1 MKEFFIK
8 TILSWLAGLT
18 ADQWKFAVNK
28 VVMIASDKNL
38 PGKEKALWFNKA
50 FQVFAGS
57 DTASWAVNLI
67 RELAVAFARRKGL
80 IK

>member
-28 VVMIASDKNL
+28 VVTIASDKNL
-38 PGKEKALWFNKA
+38 PGKEKAAWFNQA
-50 FQVFAGS
+50 FQSFAGS
-57 DTASWAVNLI
+57 DIASWAINLI